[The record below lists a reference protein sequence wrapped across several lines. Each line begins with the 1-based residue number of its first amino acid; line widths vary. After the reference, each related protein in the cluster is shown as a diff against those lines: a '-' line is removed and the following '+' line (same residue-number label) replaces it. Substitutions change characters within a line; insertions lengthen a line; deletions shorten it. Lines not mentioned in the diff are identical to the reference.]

1 MSNIWAMT
9 SVENQDQAEKRIPTL
24 IHVPAVIRGLSVE
37 PLLGPVDLT
46 PWLNHVQW
54 VIVGGE
60 SGRDA
65 RPMHP
70 YWVCDIRDQ
79 CLAAGV
85 AFFFKQWGEWAPI
98 TLGTESHPELW
109 NDAKSWR
116 SRMQRLGKKAAG
128 RIFDG
133 RTWNALPPIDL
144 AENAMN
150 NH

>member
-1 MSNIWAMT
+1 MT

-46 PWLNHVQW
+46 PWLDQVQW
-54 VIVGGE
+54 VIIGGE

-65 RPMHP
+65 RPMNP
-70 YWVCDIRDQ
+70 NWVCDIRDQ

-109 NDAKSWR
+109 NDTKSWR

-128 RIFDG
+128 RLLDG
-133 RTWNALPPIDL
+133 RTWNALPTVDL
-144 AENAMN
+144 AQNAIN
-150 NH
+150 NQLC